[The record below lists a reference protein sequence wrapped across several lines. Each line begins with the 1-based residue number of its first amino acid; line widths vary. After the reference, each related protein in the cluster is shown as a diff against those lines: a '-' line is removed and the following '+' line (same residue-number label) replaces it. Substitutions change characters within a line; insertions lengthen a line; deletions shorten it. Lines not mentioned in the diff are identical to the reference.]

1 MIKSEY
7 IDRINLLYNTK
18 LGKDFPD
25 INEIVKNNAL
35 NWLDEF
41 ALSNRSYYI
50 FPSYSGGILI
60 EYTTSALNVSV
71 ECHNNGEI
79 EIISSAL
86 D

>member
-1 MIKSEY
+1 MIKPEY

-18 LGKDFPD
+18 LGKDFTD
-25 INEIVKNNAL
+25 INEIARNNAL

-41 ALSNRSYYI
+41 ALPNRPYYI

-60 EYTTSALNVSV
+60 EYVTPTLNVCV
-71 ECHNNGEI
+71 ECHNNGGI
-79 EIISSAL
+79 EIISSIL